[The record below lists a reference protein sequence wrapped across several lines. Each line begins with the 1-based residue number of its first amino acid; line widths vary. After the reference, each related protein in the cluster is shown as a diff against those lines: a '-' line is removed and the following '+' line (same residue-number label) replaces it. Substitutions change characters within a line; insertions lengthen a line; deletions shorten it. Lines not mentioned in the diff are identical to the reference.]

1 MNYEM
6 IQELRLF
13 WKNYIFRS
21 LLAIL
26 TIFVVL
32 LFSSIEQTVIMASI
46 GSTAFIIFA
55 MPKNITAKPRNVI
68 GGHLVGF
75 FAGCLCTC
83 VPQPS
88 FFYSVSMYSLAVG
101 LSILIMIVTGTEH
114 PPASGTALGVAIAG
128 FSLSATIAVITS
140 VIILSLAHHFLMPF
154 LKDLT

>member
-1 MNYEM
+1 M
-6 IQELRLF
+6 IEELRLF

-26 TIFVVL
+26 TIFIVL

-75 FAGCLCTC
+75 FSGCLCAC

-88 FFYSVSMYSLAVG
+88 FLYSATMYSFAVG
-101 LSILIMIVTGTEH
+101 LSIFIMIATSTEH

-128 FSLSATIAVITS
+128 FSLSAAFAVMTS
-140 VIILSLAHHFLMPF
+140 VVILSLIHHFLRPF
-154 LKDLT
+154 LKDLM